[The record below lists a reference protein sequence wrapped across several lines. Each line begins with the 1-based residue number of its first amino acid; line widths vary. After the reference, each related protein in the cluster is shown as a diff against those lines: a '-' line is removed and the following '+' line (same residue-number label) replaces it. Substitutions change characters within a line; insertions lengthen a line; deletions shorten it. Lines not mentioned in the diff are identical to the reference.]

1 MREARKSGAR
11 VRGTCK
17 AGHVTER
24 LAGADRITWTGPCS
38 NDGCDLNVRCK
49 RVSTAESS
57 DDKEKTKSRVRR
69 VESYERPSK
78 RARVAD
84 KRVGTDEPG
93 VDGRD
98 PDEHDYEPGDG
109 SPKEG
114 SGATQEPGFEHVDA
128 RGPDDDDADGIFPGW
143 S

>member
-24 LAGADRITWTGPCS
+24 LAEADRLTWTGPCS

-49 RVSTAESS
+49 RVSTVETS
-57 DDKEKTKSRVRR
+57 DDKEKPKSRVRR

-78 RARVAD
+78 RARVAG
-84 KRVGTDEPG
+84 KRTGAGEPPG
-93 VDGRD
+93 VDDNG
-98 PDEHDYEPGDG
+98 GDG
-109 SPKEG
+109 TGKGPEG
-114 SGATQEPGFEHVDA
+114 AGPATTQEPGFEHVDT
-128 RGPDDDDADGIFPGW
+128 RGPDDDDAGGIFPGW

>member
-1 MREARKSGAR
+1 M
-11 VRGTCK
+11 RGTCK

-24 LAGADRITWTGPCS
+24 LAEADRVTWVGPCS

-57 DDKEKTKSRVRR
+57 DDKEKSKSRVRR

-78 RARVAD
+78 RAGVAD
-84 KRVGTDEPG
+84 TRGGKVEPPG
-93 VDGRD
+93 VD
-98 PDEHDYEPGDG
+98 EPRADDG
-109 SPKEG
+109 PAGGKAPEG
-114 SGATQEPGFEHVDA
+114 AGPPTAQEPGFEHVDA
-128 RGPDDDDADGIFPGW
+128 RGPDDDDERGIFPGW